1 MLVHFCCWDC
11 WWEVAISS
19 QSRIA
24 TGMLLAVAVS
34 TELLQLLTP
43 DRDARLADAAIK
55 SLSAMTGL
63 FAGRTLRLIA
73 ERRKLND
80 N

>member
-1 MLVHFCCWDC
+1 
-11 WWEVAISS
+11 
-19 QSRIA
+19 
-24 TGMLLAVAVS
+24 MLLAVAVS